1 MELALNRRSADGSW
15 DERGTAVRTAV
26 AIAVAGSFGAL
37 ARYGLEGWISRRAG
51 SFPWGTFVVNV
62 SGSFLLGLLVTLLGE
77 RFAVA
82 PWVRASLTIGFLGAY
97 TTFSTLSLESYRLLE
112 GRSYAPAGANL
123 AGSLAAGLLALYGGV
138 VLGRAL

>member
-1 MELALNRRSADGSW
+1 M
-15 DERGTAVRTAV
+15 RTAV
-26 AIAVAGSFGAL
+26 AIGVAGALGAL

-112 GRSYAPAGANL
+112 GRSYALAGANL
-123 AGSLAAGLLALYGGV
+123 AGSLAAGVLALYGGV